1 MHSHGSP
8 AGLKCTFKFPPICS
22 ERVMYVDTITHA
34 RVHVWLCDNAG
45 PAWQAPRIIALGREL
60 HNNVGLGNACG
71 LGLSAVSGPV
81 NVALLA
87 LHVSAATHTHT
98 HWHTHTLWEIDGTPQ
113 FSRVK
118 KRCGLSLLIWMVK
131 LFKIHTTGSS
141 SHTVKQCWG
150 LSVNP
155 QRRFSQFLGGGIDEK
170 LRWPTEQ
177 QHILWNKLP
186 CPGKPTA
193 KTDDHVL
200 SACYY

>member
-87 LHVSAATHTHT
+87 LHVSAATHTRTHT
-98 HWHTHTLWEIDGTPQ
+98 HWHTHIRYEKSMGHHSFHVWRSAAGFHFSSEWWNYSKSIRQVPLLTP
-113 FSRVK
+113 
-118 KRCGLSLLIWMVK
+118 
-131 LFKIHTTGSS
+131 
-141 SHTVKQCWG
+141 
-150 LSVNP
+150 
-155 QRRFSQFLGGGIDEK
+155 
-170 LRWPTEQ
+170 
-177 QHILWNKLP
+177 
-186 CPGKPTA
+186 
-193 KTDDHVL
+193 
-200 SACYY
+200 